1 MLLVYVMSG
10 DYRVPD
16 ERRHLCYLSSI
27 GLVTL
32 NLMLCQTRRQ
42 IP

>member
-1 MLLVYVMSG
+1 MLLMYVMS
-10 DYRVPD
+10 DNCRVPD
-16 ERRHLCYLSSI
+16 EGRHLCYLSSI